1 MLIHQTFSLFSNLSK
16 HPSSHTGPSLFIRS
30 MSILNIHLNQS
41 ERSSKDLKLK
51 YSKNFKSEFVL
62 HTRKSEGYCIKE
74 KKFTRLPIRF
84 FLYLLS
90 LGIQCVFI
98 IISMFIEMFML
109 YLLSYIERLQNSSS
123 FYECSWPGENLIQL
137 QESFQRIGLLHCT
150 IINYTRRACRI

>member
-1 MLIHQTFSLFSNLSK
+1 MH
-16 HPSSHTGPSLFIRS
+16 
-30 MSILNIHLNQS
+30 QS
-41 ERSSKDLKLK
+41 ELKHIVNSSNVFIVLESFKASFLTHRAIIIYSQHVNSEYPFESKRGINKQGLETK
-51 YSKNFKSEFVL
+51 YIKNFKSEFVL

-123 FYECSWPGENLIQL
+123 FYECS
-137 QESFQRIGLLHCT
+137 
-150 IINYTRRACRI
+150 